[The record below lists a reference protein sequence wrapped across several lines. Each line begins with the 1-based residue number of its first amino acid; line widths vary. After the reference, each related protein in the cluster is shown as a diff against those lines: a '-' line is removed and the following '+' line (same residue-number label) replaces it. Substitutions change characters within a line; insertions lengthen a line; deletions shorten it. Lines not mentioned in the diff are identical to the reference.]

1 MFLTCFVTCFG
12 VSPAPHAAWGLHV
25 GKEGLVVQ
33 RLSRYAAPGDSEQSV
48 RNGGHLHP
56 GDSEQSVRNGGCLHH
71 GTASRACG
79 RVAISTPG
87 TASRASGRVG
97 LSTTRQ
103 RAEHA
108 EGWSSPPWDSEQSVR
123 NGGSLHHGDSEQ
135 SRVEGW
141 VSPRRLCCASLCQV
155 CARLLPRGQHCT

>member
-48 RNGGHLHP
+48 WNGGHLHP

-79 RVAISTPG
+79 TVGLSTTG
-87 TASRASGRVG
+87 TASRACGRVVI
-97 LSTTRQ
+97 STPGQ
-103 RAEHA
+103 RAERA
-108 EGWSSPPWDSEQSVR
+108 
-123 NGGSLHHGDSEQ
+123 
-135 SRVEGW
+135 EGW
-141 VSPRRLCCASLCQV
+141 VSP
-155 CARLLPRGQHCT
+155 PRGQRAEPCGRVGVSMEALLRVLVPSVCQAPAPWAALHVTRGGCGPGGC